1 MTKRK
6 VTILTPGEKI
16 AQQILD
22 NYDLKNTQDV
32 QDALKQVFGPIFEAI
47 LKGEMQ
53 NHLGYEKN
61 GHTGESTNTRNGYS
75 KKTLKTSLGEVPI
88 SVPRDRQGQFEPQIV
103 KKYQR
108 NVSSIEGKVLAMYAR
123 GMSQRDIAATIEDM
137 YGF

>member
-6 VTILTPGEKI
+6 ETILTPGEKI

-53 NHLGYEKN
+53 
-61 GHTGESTNTRNGYS
+61 
-75 KKTLKTSLGEVPI
+75 
-88 SVPRDRQGQFEPQIV
+88 
-103 KKYQR
+103 
-108 NVSSIEGKVLAMYAR
+108 
-123 GMSQRDIAATIEDM
+123 
-137 YGF
+137 